1 MLNGVSMFKF
11 LIDWFSNKKSLMVFG
26 TFVFLVTIILLPYVQ
41 NRMLSETN
49 EGDIKNRL
57 VWAVKGECYFVKPLN
72 ATDNILVR
80 VNDCDKK

>member
-1 MLNGVSMFKF
+1 MFKS
-11 LIDWFSNKKSLMVFG
+11 LVNWLSNKKSLMVFG
-26 TFVFLVTIILLPYVQ
+26 TFVFLVTIILMPYVQ
-41 NRMLSETN
+41 NKMLSESN
-49 EGDIKNRL
+49 VGDIKNRL